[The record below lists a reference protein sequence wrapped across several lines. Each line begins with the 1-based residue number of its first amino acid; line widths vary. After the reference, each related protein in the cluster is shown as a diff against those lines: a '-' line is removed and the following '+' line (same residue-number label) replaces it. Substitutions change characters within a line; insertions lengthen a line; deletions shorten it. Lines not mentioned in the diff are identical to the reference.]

1 MPEKRLILVCNAHLD
16 PVWLWEWEEG
26 LAETLSTF
34 RMAAR
39 FCEEYEGFVFCHNEA
54 LLYQWVETYEPAL
67 FEKIKQLVEEKR
79 WRVMGG
85 WYVQPDC
92 NLPSGES
99 LVRQIVVGKRYFL
112 EKLATEPQT
121 AVNLDP
127 FGHTRGLVQ
136 ILKRSGYTSYLFCR
150 PKPNEKNLP
159 AEDFVWVGY
168 DGSEVLAHVAS
179 GHYNSERGKV
189 GEKIGEWLKRHG
201 RRETYLLLWGIGN
214 HGGGPSR
221 EDLDAIARLQEE
233 TTGWEIVHGRPEDY
247 FSALE
252 GERTRLPRHE
262 GDLNPWAVG
271 CYTSMALVK
280 QKHRRLENRYFS
292 TEKIAAHAASQR
304 LLDYPREE
312 LRAALEDLLFCA
324 FHDILPGSAISEVE
338 AYALQRMDHA
348 LEILS
353 RVHSRAFFALLAGE
367 REAEEG
373 EFPIFVWNPHPWEVE
388 QELVCEFQPP
398 EPNRDPAV
406 FMMPELTDGEGNTV
420 PLQLEKESCNIK
432 GDNRKRIVFRGRV
445 APSAMTRFS
454 CRQVPIPASD
464 TPPSAAT
471 ASGRHDDE
479 KNNPIILR
487 SERVAVT
494 VDRETGLIDSYVR
507 EGVEYLAWGAF
518 RPFVMD
524 DYPDPW
530 GMKVNAFS
538 SIKGSFRLLSEEE
551 SARFAGVAVPR
562 LAPVRVI
569 EDGPVRTTVEAL
581 LGYRDSKMVLRYSLP
596 KEGDDLEISVRVYW
610 LEKDRMLKLSVP
622 TQFMHCSCLGQVA
635 YGVEEFDRP
644 GEELVAQKWVGIA
657 SADGEQAV
665 TIINDGSH
673 GFDFQDGELRLSLL
687 RSPAYA
693 GHPVHNDLTIVRQD
707 RFEPRIDQG
716 ERHFTFW
723 LAGGPATDRF
733 ERVEREALMRN
744 EPPTS
749 LCCHP
754 SGEGS
759 KPQPGVILSDDVI
772 VLTALKQAEGCERL
786 ILRLFEPTGT
796 GRTTTVTIPS
806 LGFKHEVTL
815 EGFEIKTLAVDAA
828 TGEVFETDLLE
839 RRLT

>member
-1 MPEKRLILVCNAHLD
+1 MPDSRLILVCNAHLD

-39 FCEEYEGFVFCHNEA
+39 FCDEYEGFVFCHNEA
-54 LLYQWVETYEPAL
+54 LLYQWIETYEPAL
-67 FEKIKQLVEEKR
+67 FEKIRRLVEEKR

-127 FGHTRGLVQ
+127 FGHSRGLVQ
-136 ILKRSGYTSYLFCR
+136 IVARSGYTSYLFCR
-150 PKPNEKNLP
+150 PKPGEKDLP
-159 AEDFVWVGY
+159 AEDFIWVGY

-189 GEKIGEWLKRHG
+189 GEKIREWLESNG
-201 RRETYLLLWGIGN
+201 DREIGLLLWGIGN

-221 EDLDAIARLQEE
+221 GDMAAIGDLQAAE
-233 TTGWEIVHGRPEDY
+233 TGHEIVHGRPEEY
-247 FSALE
+247 FAALE
-252 GERTRLPRHE
+252 GARARLPKHE

-280 QKHRRLENRYFS
+280 QKHRQLENRYLA
-292 TEKIAAHAASQR
+292 TEKIAAHAAAQR
-304 LLDYPREE
+304 LVEYPREE
-312 LRAALEDLLFCA
+312 LRTALEDLLFCA
-324 FHDILPGSAISEVE
+324 FHDILPGSSISEVE

-353 RVHSRAFFALLAGE
+353 RIHSRAFFALLAGE
-367 REAEEG
+367 REGEED

-388 QELVCEFQPP
+388 KEVVCEFQPP

-406 FMMPELTDGEGNTV
+406 FMMPELTDRAGKPV

-432 GDNRKRIVFRGRV
+432 GDNRKRIVFR
-445 APSAMTRFS
+445 AKLPPSAMTRFS
-454 CRQVPIPASD
+454 CRQAPISASD

-471 ASGRHDDE
+471 ATDRHDDGHDG
-479 KNNPIILR
+479 PIILR
-487 SERVAVT
+487 SERVDVK
-494 VDRETGLIDSYVR
+494 VSRDTGLIDSYLKDGT
-507 EGVEYLAWGAF
+507 EFLAAGAC
-518 RPFVMD
+518 RPLVMK

-530 GMKVNAFS
+530 GMKVNAFRDLE
-538 SIKGSFRLLSEEE
+538 GAFTLLSEEE
-551 SARFAGVAVPR
+551 SARFAGVGVPR

-569 EDGPVRTTVEAL
+569 EDGPVRKTVEAL
-581 LGYRDSKMVLRYSLP
+581 FGYNESRAVLRYTLP
-596 KEGDDLEISVRVYW
+596 TGSDELEISVRVYW
-610 LEKDRMLKLSVP
+610 LEKDRMLKLSIP
-622 TQFMHCSCLGQVA
+622 TPFTGGGCRGQVA
-635 YGVEEFDRP
+635 YGVERFDRP
-644 GEELVAQKWVGIA
+644 GEELVAQKWVGMT
-657 SADGEQAV
+657 SADGERALTV
-665 TIINDGSH
+665 INDCSH
-673 GFDFQDGELRLSLL
+673 GFDFEDGELRLSLL
-687 RSPAYA
+687 RSAAYA
-693 GHPVHNDLTIVRQD
+693 GHPVLDDRTIVRRD

-716 ERHFTFW
+716 ERIFTFR
-723 LAGGPATDRF
+723 LAGGPATERF
-733 ERVEREALMRN
+733 EAVDREALVMN
-744 EPPTS
+744 EPPAA

-754 SGEGS
+754 SGKGS

-772 VLTALKQAEGCERL
+772 LLTALKQAEGCERL

-796 GRTTTVTIPS
+796 GRATTVTIPS
-806 LGFKHEVTL
+806 LGFEHEVSL
-815 EGFEIKTLAVDAA
+815 SGFEIKTVAVDAA

-839 RRLT
+839 KRLT